1 MPKTVPS
8 HSTFLIYYTY
18 KITLEFFVDKC
29 CFRSSVGAYREK
41 YRKVYRF
48 SEIKPKKSFPYHIS
62 LSLPRHNKLVIEIS
76 LTLTSHGEGNGE
88 VGEES
93 LIRP

>member
-1 MPKTVPS
+1 M
-8 HSTFLIYYTY
+8 
-18 KITLEFFVDKC
+18 LEHIGKNIEKC
-29 CFRSSVGAYREK
+29 TDFQK
-41 YRKVYRF
+41 LNL
-48 SEIKPKKSFPYHIS
+48 KKSFPCHIS
-62 LSLPRHNKLVIEIS
+62 LSLPRHNKLVIEIN